1 MPGPRVARFLNKAS
15 ARQGT
20 SGMDIMYKALC
31 ILPLLLLPACS
42 MTSPQ
47 QQAQVKSQAA
57 PVNLLAQQLVDELVT
72 HNDALKPT
80 QPLLVMTP
88 VMVEDMQSSNALASQ
103 LQQGLITAFHQRG
116 FNLVDLNL
124 ADAVRVTLQGDF
136 ILTRDWQQLPTDIAV
151 EHVLVTSMSQAK
163 GEMLFNSRIVNVNNN
178 RVLSAAGVRVQEQE
192 LPGYLAP
199 SNKVVSKEGL
209 LYRYESRGEDKGR
222 IVGDK

>member
-1 MPGPRVARFLNKAS
+1 
-15 ARQGT
+15 
-20 SGMDIMYKALC
+20 MDIMYKALC

-47 QQAQVKSQAA
+47 QQAEVKSQAA

-103 LQQGLITAFHQRG
+103 LQQGLMTAFHQRG

-124 ADAVRVTLQGDF
+124 ADAVRVTPQGDF

-151 EHVLVTSMSQAK
+151 EHVLVTSMSQSK

>member
-1 MPGPRVARFLNKAS
+1 
-15 ARQGT
+15 
-20 SGMDIMYKALC
+20 MYKALC

-47 QQAQVKSQAA
+47 QQAEVKSQAA

-103 LQQGLITAFHQRG
+103 LQQGLMTAFHQRG

-124 ADAVRVTLQGDF
+124 ADAVRVTPQGDF
-136 ILTRDWQQLPTDIAV
+136 ILTRDW
-151 EHVLVTSMSQAK
+151 
-163 GEMLFNSRIVNVNNN
+163 
-178 RVLSAAGVRVQEQE
+178 
-192 LPGYLAP
+192 
-199 SNKVVSKEGL
+199 
-209 LYRYESRGEDKGR
+209 
-222 IVGDK
+222 